1 MTLTR
6 QAGDHGPMTEQL
18 DDELRRDIAGVAAI
32 ALTYCEMGGASDE
45 DVIATIRTYLDRLN
59 RVAQALAIADTA
71 YSEALT
77 EHADLLGLLDAYAAK
92 ARAIGIGDRDDLM
105 TSERRA
111 REVLGRRPA
120 PMSVC
125 RALVTAYQTWLTQ
138 FDPAAKDLS

>member
-59 RVAQALAIADTA
+59 RLTVTNVRHVADAIRAVPQPLDRSAEETARARPIEDMLGVTSAEDQLAAQLRAYDLALRT
-71 YSEALT
+71 
-77 EHADLLGLLDAYAAK
+77 ADLLEEQEAAPPEGL
-92 ARAIGIGDRDDLM
+92 
-105 TSERRA
+105 
-111 REVLGRRPA
+111 P
-120 PMSVC
+120 
-125 RALVTAYQTWLTQ
+125 
-138 FDPAAKDLS
+138 